1 MTASIWRT
9 SHLALAIVCSLF
21 LLVAAVTGVVLAV
34 DVIREKN
41 QPYKAEGFEQIR
53 LSESLPVLKEKYPEL
68 LQLTI
73 DAHGF
78 VKAEGFD
85 ADGNEINAYVHP
97 KTGEPLGVPPVQS
110 DFVQWNLALHRS
122 LFLHETG
129 RFIVGVVSFLLMLI
143 VLSGTLLIIE
153 RQKGIRHFFDRMAR
167 DFTAQYYHVV
177 AGRLLLIPL
186 FLLAASG
193 TYLFLVRFELLTK
206 QTFPGTKTVELTES
220 PKRTLADFPVFQQTR
235 LAEVVRIEF
244 PLDTDPEEYYTIQLK
259 DREVTVHQFTG
270 AVLKEKKYPLV
281 QVWERISLD
290 LHTGRTNSIWAIAI
304 GIASLNILFFVYS
317 GFRITFR
324 RLGVKTQNRYTA
336 AEAEFILLTGSENGS
351 TLRFA
356 QQVHLQLLA
365 NGIKSYL
372 AEMNRYQAYPS
383 ARQLLV
389 FTSTYGLGDAPNSA
403 RVFEKKLLQHP
414 QLQEVEFSVVGFGSR
429 TYKEFCGYAV
439 QVDGWLEQQSWA
451 RRSLPLFK
459 VNDKS
464 TEDFVKWVKAWAV
477 KHSIPLVESPVKYG
491 GQPPGL
497 QQVRIVEKTTA
508 SEADLNFRVT
518 LQIPRGASLRSGDL
532 LAIYPADDERERL
545 YSIARIGNS
554 IQLVVKLHTN
564 GLGSQYLHN
573 LKTGEKIKARIIPNP
588 SFHLPE
594 KAPEIALIANGTGIA
609 PFLGMIAEN
618 KAGRP
623 LHLYAGFRHCLKSVK
638 DYQAVCNTAIQNQ
651 QLKAASFAFSKE
663 ENSAYVM
670 DLIRR
675 DASFFANLLATKGSI
690 LICGS
695 LAMQQDV
702 EQVLDQICQE
712 RNGKSLHYYKALG
725 QVLADCY

>member
-53 LSESLPVLKEKYPEL
+53 LSESLPALKEKYPEL
-68 LQLTI
+68 LQLTV
-73 DAHGF
+73 DSHGF

-85 ADGNEINAYVHP
+85 ADGNEINGYVHP
-97 KTGEPLGVPPVQS
+97 KTGELLGTPIVQS

-129 RFIVGVVSFLLMLI
+129 RFIVGIVSFLLMLI
-143 VLSGTLLIIE
+143 VLSGTLLIIQ
-153 RQKGIRHFFDRMAR
+153 RQKGIRHFFDRMSR
-167 DFTAQYYHVV
+167 DFIAQYYHVV

-186 FLLAASG
+186 LLLAASG
-193 TYLFLVRFELLTK
+193 TYLFLVRFELLDKKTPQETK
-206 QTFPGTKTVELTES
+206 VAALTETS
-220 PKRTLADFPVFQQTR
+220 KRSLETFPVFQETR
-235 LAEVVRIEF
+235 LAEVVKIEF
-244 PLDTDPEEYYTIQLK
+244 PLDSDPEEYFKIQLK
-259 DREVTVHQFTG
+259 DRELTVHQFTG
-270 AVLKEKKYPLV
+270 AVVQEKKYPLA
-281 QVWERISLD
+281 QIWESISLD
-290 LHTGRTNSIWAIAI
+290 LHTGRTSSIWAIVI
-304 GIASLNILFFVYS
+304 GIASLNILFFIYS
-317 GFRITFR
+317 GFRITYR
-324 RLGVKTQNRYTA
+324 RLGVKTHNRYKVE
-336 AEAEFILLTGSENGS
+336 EAEFILLTGSENGS

-356 QQVHLQLLA
+356 QQVHLQLMA

-372 AEMNRYQAYPS
+372 SEMNRYQAYPA

-403 RVFEKKLLQHP
+403 RFFEKKLYQDP

-429 TYKEFCGYAV
+429 TYKDFCGYAV

-451 RRSLPLFK
+451 RRNLPLYS

-464 TEDFVKWVKAWAV
+464 TEDFVKWVKAWAA
-477 KHSIPLVESPVKYG
+477 KNRIALVESPVKYG

-497 QQVRIVEKTTA
+497 QQLRINEKTTA
-508 SEADLNFRVT
+508 TEQDLNFSVT
-518 LQIPRGASLRSGDL
+518 LKIPRSATVRSGDL
-532 LAIYPADDERERL
+532 LAIYPAGDERERL
-545 YSIARIGNS
+545 YSIARIGNRM
-554 IQLVVKLHTN
+554 QLVVKLHEK

-573 LKTGEKIKARIIPNP
+573 LKAGEKIKARIIPNP

-594 KAPEIALIANGTGIA
+594 KAPEIVLIANGTGIA

-618 KAGRP
+618 KPGRP
-623 LHLYAGFRHCLKSVK
+623 MYLYAGFRHRYTSVK
-638 DYQAVCNTAIQNQ
+638 GYQALCDTAIQNQ
-651 QLKAASFAFSKE
+651 QLKSASFAYSRE
-663 ENSAYVM
+663 ENPAYVM
-670 DLIRR
+670 DLVHR
-675 DASFFANLLATKGSI
+675 DAAFFAKLLASNGNI

-702 EQVLDQICQE
+702 EKVLDQICLE
-712 RNGKSLHYYKALG
+712 RNGKGLSFYKARA

>member
-41 QPYKAEGFEQIR
+41 QPYKAAGFEQIR
-53 LSESLPVLKEKYPEL
+53 LSESLPALKEKYPEL
-68 LQLTI
+68 LQLSI

-85 ADGNEINAYVHP
+85 TAGNEINGYVHP
-97 KTGEPLGVPPVQS
+97 KTGELLGAPLVQS

-122 LFLHETG
+122 LFLQETG

-143 VLSGTLLIIE
+143 VLSGTLLIIQ
-153 RQKGIRHFFDRMAR
+153 RQKGIRHFFDRMSR

-186 FLLAASG
+186 LLLAASG

-206 QTFPGTKTVELTES
+206 ETSPDTKIVELTETTIRS
-220 PKRTLADFPVFQQTR
+220 LAEFPVFQKTR
-235 LAEVVRIEF
+235 LADVVKIEF
-244 PLDTDPEEYYTIQLK
+244 PLDSDPEEYFKIQLK
-259 DREVTVHQFTG
+259 DRELTVHQFTG
-270 AVLKEKKYPLV
+270 AVLQKKKYPLV
-281 QVWERISLD
+281 QVWESISLD
-290 LHTGRTNSIWAIAI
+290 LHTGRTNSIWAIVI
-304 GIASLNILFFVYS
+304 GIASLNILFFIYS
-317 GFRITFR
+317 GFRITLR
-324 RLGVKTQNRYTA
+324 RLGVKTQNRYQ
-336 AEAEFILLTGSENGS
+336 AEDAEFILLTGSENGS

-403 RVFEKKLLQHP
+403 RVFEKKLYQYP

-439 QVDGWLEQQSWA
+439 QVDDWLEQQSWA
-451 RRSLPLFK
+451 RRNLPLYK

-464 TEDFVKWVKAWAV
+464 TEDFVKWVKAWAS
-477 KHSIPLVESPVKYG
+477 KNRIALVESPVNYG

-497 QQVRIVEKTTA
+497 QQLHIIEKTTA
-508 SEADLNFRVT
+508 TEQDLNFSVT
-518 LQIPRGASLRSGDL
+518 LKIPRSATVRSGDL
-532 LAIYPADDERERL
+532 LAIYPAGDERERL
-545 YSIARIGNS
+545 YSIARIGKRM
-554 IQLVVKLHTN
+554 QLVVKLHTK

-573 LKTGEKIKARIIPNP
+573 LKVGEKIKARIIPNP

-623 LHLYAGFRHCLKSVK
+623 LHLYAGFRHRYSSVQ
-638 DYQAVCNTAIQNQ
+638 DYKAICDTAIQKQ
-651 QLKAASFAFSKE
+651 QLKAASLAFSRE
-663 ENSAYVM
+663 EHPAYVM

-675 DASFFANLLATKGSI
+675 DASFFASLLATKGSI

-712 RNGKSLHYYKALG
+712 KNGKSLHYYKALG